1 MQPATRKRNDKVIK
15 NLAKNGIIGNYLYV
29 STKTGKGMHELKKAI
44 IDADIK
50 NHGDRI
56 RPPQKPKKEK
66 VEEKPM
72 SPPMESDPDPY
83 GLLADQEMPEAI
95 PGLMGAPPRKGDRKS
110 QAARKKQKGQDDV
123 VDESNDKMRNQFAPN
138 IQLGD
143 LMTPSPLKGAKSM
156 Y

>member
-1 MQPATRKRNDKVIK
+1 M
-15 NLAKNGIIGNYLYV
+15 AKNGIIGNYLYV
-29 STKTGKGMHELKKAI
+29 SAKTGKGMHELKKAI

-72 SPPMESDPDPY
+72 MLPLRESDPDPF
-83 GLLADQEMPEAI
+83 GLLGDQEMPEAI
-95 PGLMGAPPRKGDRKS
+95 PGLMGGPPKKGDRKS
-110 QAARKKQKGQDDV
+110 QAARKKQKGQDDL
-123 VDESNDKMRNQFAPN
+123 VDVSEDKMRSQFAPN

-143 LMTPSPLKGAKSM
+143 LMTPSPLKG
-156 Y
+156 